1 MQYAEKFT
9 VFRVPVYCQSYVSYV
24 KFRTFILRMRLQ
36 FWQHSPSQAHSGVH
50 SRPAFLHLHF
60 FTQPSLHLQE
70 TSSLQI
76 LDASG
81 SVVQRGSYTPL
92 ILIQPQSVGDGSVGA
107 GTRAWPQTCPPWYT
121 ARRTCCCSAALVGGI
136 SWTLLFFA
144 NSLRR
149 ALSISVSVLVL
160 S

>member
-9 VFRVPVYCQSYVSYV
+9 VLENPVYCQSYVSYV
-24 KFRTFILRMRLQ
+24 KFGTFVFRMRLQ
-36 FWQHSPSQAHSGVH
+36 FWEHSPSQSHSGVH

-92 ILIQPQSVGDGSVGA
+92 VLIHPQSVGDGSVGA
-107 GTRAWPQTCPPWYT
+107 GTTVWPQRCPPWYT
-121 ARRTCCCSAALVGGI
+121 ARRTCCYHWVAMIESLLLINRIYRSRMTLMSIAAP
-136 SWTLLFFA
+136 
-144 NSLRR
+144 
-149 ALSISVSVLVL
+149 
-160 S
+160 